1 MTKLTRALSS
11 FGVLTLLAACTSS
24 DPRDEQD
31 RISTSA
37 AAIQGGE
44 KDSINFYR
52 SSMSVCTGPAGTTSA
67 SCRVTCSATLIAP
80 NVVLTARHC
89 LFKFP
94 TTGTDCARDAF
105 GEREVPDS
113 QLFFGTGNSE
123 QVGSGNWYEPQKV
136 VTPLAT
142 SLCGSD
148 LAIVVLKR
156 NVPAAEAA
164 PAEPVIANFPY
175 ATASSERL
183 TAIGFGETS
192 GSTTDTGN
200 RHVRRGLF
208 FVCLPGKLE
217 CDKDDASFAANE
229 FTINGS
235 GCPGDSGGGIFSED
249 SFKAGTTAKQ
259 FGVLVRALSLNGQCL
274 DNVYVRLDHYG
285 KLIVDTT
292 KAAAVSGNYEAPAWT
307 KTPLDPVIQGG
318 PNYPRGEVGSP
329 CNGPDE
335 CNAGQCISVD
345 GSLSYRCSTPCKS
358 DAECNANFRCAAAPN
373 GYCFEKP
380 VEPAPIVD
388 PKDDGGCSI
397 QAVRGPVSRGDS
409 WLGALLVLA
418 LVASSRRQRG

>member
-1 MTKLTRALSS
+1 MTTFTRALSS
-11 FGVLTLLAACTSS
+11 LIFPILITACTSS
-24 DPRDEQD
+24 DPSVEQD
-31 RISTSA
+31 RVSTSA
-37 AAIQGGE
+37 EAIQGGE
-44 KDSINFYR
+44 KDSVGFYR

-94 TTGTDCARDAF
+94 TTSVNCAVDSF
-105 GEREVPDS
+105 GEREVPDN
-113 QLFFGTGNSE
+113 QVFFGTGNSE
-123 QVGSGNWYEPQKV
+123 KVGSGNWYEPQKI
-136 VTPLAT
+136 VTPLGT
-142 SLCGSD
+142 SLCGND

-156 NVPAAEAA
+156 NVPAGEAA

-175 ATASSERL
+175 ATASAERL

-192 GSTTDTGN
+192 GSTTDTGV

-217 CDKDDASFAANE
+217 CDRDDSSFAPNE

-259 FGVLVRALSLNGQCL
+259 YGVLVRALSLNGQCL
-274 DNVYVRLDHYG
+274 DNVYVRLDHHG
-285 KLIVDTT
+285 RLIVETA
-292 KAAAVSGNYEAPAWT
+292 KAAALAGNYEAPAWT

-329 CNGPDE
+329 CNAPEE
-335 CNAGQCISVD
+335 CNSGQCISID
-345 GSLSYRCSTPCKS
+345 GTLSYRCSTPCKS
-358 DAECNANFRCAAAPN
+358 DTECTANFRCAAAPN
-373 GYCFEKP
+373 GFCFEKP
-380 VEPAPIVD
+380 AQPPIVD
-388 PKDDGGCSI
+388 PKDDGGCSL
-397 QAVRGPVSRGDS
+397 QTTRRPVRSDS
-409 WLGALLVLA
+409 LWLGGLLALA
-418 LVASSRRQRG
+418 LVAFRRRQQP